1 MKIKLLG
8 TMLVLLALIAFKAF
22 ASGEADNSSTFWE
35 DTAKSKSP
43 SATPKD
49 TSTAIPPTTAAPN
62 TTANNR
68 ADPDASNW
76 NIAALDTAANANYL
90 TDLEKD
96 IILEMNKARTNPKK
110 YAELYVQPLL
120 KYFSGKNYSVPGRIT
135 IVTQEGSAAVNDCIA
150 ALSRASNAGV
160 LRPEKGLSLAAKDHV
175 ADQGGTGQVGH
186 NGSDKSNPEARMR
199 RYGTFRGSWI
209 LGENIAYGNIA
220 AREIVCSLL
229 IDDGTPDRGHRANI
243 MNRTYSQTG
252 VAYGIHPQ
260 YKTIC
265 TITYANNYKSN

>member
-1 MKIKLLG
+1 MKPNVIWL
-8 TMLVLLALIAFKAF
+8 TIIICLVLVSCVSLGINLGVIFSPSKSKT
-22 ASGEADNSSTFWE
+22 SGSSQNEPPNSSSQQTQ
-35 DTAKSKSP
+35 
-43 SATPKD
+43 
-49 TSTAIPPTTAAPN
+49 
-62 TTANNR
+62 NNSNR
-68 ADPDASNW
+68 GIGSDAENW
-76 NIAALDTAANANYL
+76 DIAALDTAANANYL